1 MSTERADWNILR
13 DEITAQALAA
23 RAKFQSALGTLNE
36 PPPLELGEALEDVA
50 NEYLNLFD
58 AISELHRRKPG
69 LHDVRS
75 IGA

>member
-1 MSTERADWNILR
+1 MSTEHADWKVLR
-13 DEITAQALAA
+13 EEITAQALAA
-23 RAKFQSALGTLNE
+23 CEKFQSALGTANE

-58 AISELHRRKPG
+58 AISELHRRKPR
-69 LHDVRS
+69 LHNVSS